1 MSMEIPRNAV
11 FNINNVFLVKDG
23 LLKKE
28 IIDVVRLNEKTLFFN
43 GLNENDTIITEP
55 LINANE
61 NSRVSVIK
69 NND

>member
-1 MSMEIPRNAV
+1 MEIPRNAV
-11 FNINNVFLVKDG
+11 FNANNVFLVKKG

-28 IIDVVRLNEKTLFFN
+28 TIDVVRLNEKTLFFN

-69 NND
+69 DSES